1 MQYSPT
7 VFTVTL
13 GVGLVCDST
22 RVDGG
27 WVGERLGGWVIGGM
41 ETRCSKGCTHLP
53 GMLNVSEDPWLN

>member
-27 WVGERLGGWVIGGM
+27 WVGERLGAV
-41 ETRCSKGCTHLP
+41 SYTHLTLP
-53 GMLNVSEDPWLN
+53 TILLV